1 MLKSACFVIML
12 YEFDNRYKN
21 VTSCVMD
28 VFTNYED
35 AKEYM
40 IAQANS
46 ICENKPGV
54 EPAVVLEGQRL
65 IVKSRWDGGFMDMR
79 AMPRELFQHIREEK

>member
-1 MLKSACFVIML
+1 MQYVLFHGLLGFLLNK
-12 YEFDNRYKN
+12 KK
-21 VTSCVMD
+21 
-28 VFTNYED
+28 FTNYED

-54 EPAVVLEGQRL
+54 KPAVVLEGQRL
-65 IVKSRWDGGFMDMR
+65 IVKSRWDGGFMDLR

>member
-12 YEFDNRYKN
+12 YEFDDRYKN

-40 IAQANS
+40 ITQANR
-46 ICENKPGV
+46 ICSNKPGV
-54 EPAVVLEGQRL
+54 KPGVVLEGQRL
-65 IVKSRWDGGFMDMR
+65 IVKTQWDGGFMDLR